1 MAEALRSAHRTRVSA
16 VPVPF
21 RGLAGWVLFDWAAQP
36 FYTLILTF
44 IFAPYFATAVVGD
57 PVRGQALWGYLAAA
71 GGLLVALTGPVLGA
85 VADATGRRKPWVA
98 AFSVLL
104 MAALAALWVAVP
116 GADAPVL
123 LATGAA
129 FVLATV
135 AAEFATIFTNAMM
148 PRLVPERSLGRL
160 SGTGWALGYL
170 GGLTSL
176 LVMLG
181 LVVADP
187 ATGKTMLGLDPP
199 FGDGGTRAGDRFSGP
214 FSALWYGLF
223 VLPFFAFT
231 PDRAS
236 ARPAAGAVARG
247 ISELWGTIRE
257 IAHLPPVAVFL
268 LARMAYA
275 DGLAAIFAFGGIYGA
290 GLFGWRSFELGLF
303 GILLTVTG
311 AAGALAGGVI
321 DDRIGAK
328 RVIEGALCGLLL
340 AALGI
345 VSIDG
350 THVLFA
356 LEVAP
361 KAAGGAAFSSPGE
374 RAYLGFA
381 LLIGLLAGPL
391 QAASRSLLARLA
403 PPARMT
409 QYFGLFAFSGKITA
423 FLAPL
428 LIAVATGVAAS
439 QRAGVAVILAFLGL
453 GLALMTRVKAR

>member
-1 MAEALRSAHRTRVSA
+1 MSRRSRHPPPSA
-16 VPVPF
+16 PF
-21 RGLAGWVLFDWAAQP
+21 RGLVGWVLFDWAAQP

-71 GGLLVALTGPVLGA
+71 AGLLVALAGPVLGA

-98 AFSVLL
+98 AFSALL
-104 MAALAALWVAVP
+104 MAALAALWVALP
-116 GADAPVL
+116 GAGWPVIA
-123 LATGAA
+123 ATGVA
-129 FVLATV
+129 FVLAAV

-148 PRLVPERSLGRL
+148 PQLVPEGSLGKL
-160 SGTGWALGYL
+160 SGTGWALGYV
-170 GGLTSL
+170 GGLASL

-187 ATGKTMLGLDPP
+187 AAGKTMLGLDPLFAP
-199 FGDGGTRAGDRFSGP
+199 DRVARAGDRFSGP

-223 VLPFFAFT
+223 VIPFFLFT
-231 PDRAS
+231 PDRAPAKS
-236 ARPAAGAVARG
+236 AGPGPGAVAKG
-247 ISELWGTIRE
+247 LSQLWGTIRE

-275 DGLAAIFAFGGIYGA
+275 DGLAAIFSFGGIYGA

-321 DDRIGAK
+321 DDWIGAK
-328 RVIEGALCGLLL
+328 RVIEGALWGLLL
-340 AALGI
+340 AVLGI

-350 THVLFA
+350 THVFFA

-361 KAAGGAAFSSPGE
+361 KAAGSAPFSSPGE
-374 RAYLGFA
+374 RAYLAFA
-381 LLIGLLAGPL
+381 LVIGLLAGPL

-403 PPARMT
+403 PRERMT
-409 QYFGLFAFSGKITA
+409 QYFGLFAFSGRITA

-428 LIAVATGVAAS
+428 LIAVATAVAAS
-439 QRAGVAVILAFLGL
+439 QRAGVTVILVFLGV
-453 GLALMTRVKAR
+453 GLALMTRVRTP